1 MANQDW
7 SSPNVENEAYLPKII
22 SYLHPGLILSNP
34 LEVLGKP
41 SEGEAQIIAHE
52 NYWKNIQDLFELW
65 QDTDLEGPLAWIKK
79 QPNVDKPGLTK
90 CNPAH
95 GYQLW
100 WMKGHWEAQLLAKIA
115 ELKLTNHG
123 TSLTPKHSWKRF

>member
-1 MANQDW
+1 M
-7 SSPNVENEAYLPKII
+7 
-22 SYLHPGLILSNP
+22 
-34 LEVLGKP
+34 
-41 SEGEAQIIAHE
+41 
-52 NYWKNIQDLFELW
+52 
-65 QDTDLEGPLAWIKK
+65 EGPLAWIKK

-115 ELKLTNHG
+115 GAETHKSRNFSNPEALWEEILNMKSRSTESTQNVLIALTSPLLEFIHARKINLPKDIG
-123 TSLTPKHSWKRF
+123 ILNLTWPRPSQQSGWMHLMSTPQWC